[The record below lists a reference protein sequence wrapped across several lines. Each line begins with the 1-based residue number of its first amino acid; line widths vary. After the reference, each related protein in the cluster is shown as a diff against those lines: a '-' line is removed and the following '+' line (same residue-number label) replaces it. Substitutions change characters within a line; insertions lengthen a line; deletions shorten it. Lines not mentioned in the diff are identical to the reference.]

1 MRVNKLVKILN
12 WLPGLRVLTIIC
24 ILCPFIRISKGW
36 PRIERIDECGQIL
49 NTFLFFRSIF
59 KNFSVVHDSF
69 IFDTFKCDCI

>member
-59 KNFSVVHDSF
+59 ENFSVVHDSF